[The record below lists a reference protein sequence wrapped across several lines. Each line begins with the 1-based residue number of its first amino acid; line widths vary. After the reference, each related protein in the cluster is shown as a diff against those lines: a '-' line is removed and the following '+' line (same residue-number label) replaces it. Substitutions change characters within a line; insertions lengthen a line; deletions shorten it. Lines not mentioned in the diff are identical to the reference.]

1 MDFVFHYAIL
11 LKITSTG
18 SGAQMRYQD
27 SQHNENKV
35 LEKILPVVNLILFLV
50 IAVSLNYLVVS
61 FLFP

>member
-1 MDFVFHYAIL
+1 
-11 LKITSTG
+11 
-18 SGAQMRYQD
+18 MRYQD